1 MNICVVGTGYVGL
14 VTGAVFADLGND
26 VLCVDNQPEKVAALQ
41 GGKMPI
47 YEPGLEEMV
56 GRNVA
61 DSRLAFTT
69 DLGAAI
75 RRSLIIFITVGTPPK
90 ADGETDLS
98 AVEKVAGAIGQAM
111 EKYTVI
117 VNKSTVPVGTGD
129 FVRDV
134 IAKSQRQRVPFDV
147 VSNPEFLREGSAI
160 EDTLRPDRIVIGA
173 PNQQV
178 AMTLLE
184 LYAPLERPMI
194 ITDVPSA
201 EMIKYASN
209 AFLSTKIS
217 FINAIANI
225 CELAGADVTQVIKAV
240 GLDARIGHAFLQAGL
255 GYGGS
260 CFPKDSDSLVHT
272 AATLGYDFRL
282 LRAAIDVNRERA
294 EHFVAMITKALSP
307 LDDRVIAV
315 LGLAFKPNTDDM
327 REAKSVEVISRL
339 RGLGARIRAY
349 DPVAIPNARRE
360 LPVDVTYCDS
370 AYESAT
376 GADAL
381 ALVTEW
387 NEFKFLNLERLR
399 ARAARRHRVHRRRR
413 SRRPD
418 PSLRQPGVAR
428 RLSRAA
434 DPDPEGRRPRHL
446 PRARPG
452 QSEERALSPGVD
464 VRGLRRS
471 ARAPP
476 ARGLLGQR
484 QPDRPARCVR
494 RGQALRRGH
503 HDGVPWRPRRGHPH
517 RQDLQ
522 HVRPQD
528 ETERR
533 PRDSGIH
540 VPGHHRQAA
549 HRLR

>member
-41 GGKMPI
+41 AGKMPI

-61 DSRLAFTT
+61 DARLAFTT
-69 DLGAAI
+69 DLAAAV
-75 RRSLIIFITVGTPPK
+75 RRALIIFITVGTPPK
-90 ADGETDLS
+90 ADGETDLG
-98 AVEKVAGAIGQAM
+98 AVEQVAAAIGRAM

-134 IAKSQRQRVPFDV
+134 IARHQRQRVPFDV

-225 CELAGADVTQVIKAV
+225 CELAGADVTQVMKGM
-240 GLDARIGHAFLQAGL
+240 GLDPRIGSAFLSAGL

-260 CFPKDSDSLVHT
+260 CFPKDTDSLVHT
-272 AATLGYDFRL
+272 ASTLGYDFAL
-282 LRAAIDVNRERA
+282 LRSVVDVNRDRA
-294 EHFVAMITKALSP
+294 GHFVDLLVKALGP
-307 LDDRVIAV
+307 LDGRVIAV
-315 LGLAFKPNTDDM
+315 LGLAFKPNTDDL
-327 REAKSVEVISRL
+327 REAKSVEVVERL
-339 RGLGARIRAY
+339 LDLGATVRAY
-349 DPVAIPNARRE
+349 DPVAMNHARKT
-360 LPVDVTYCDS
+360 LPASVVYCES
-370 AYESAT
+370 PYEAAG
-376 GADAL
+376 GADAV

-399 ARAARRHRVHRRRR
+399 GVM
-413 SRRPD
+413 RRPVVFD
-418 PSLRQPGVAR
+418 GRNLWEPERMR
-428 RLSRAA
+428 RLGFEYYSI
-434 DPDPEGRRPRHL
+434 GRKPVL
-446 PRARPG
+446 P
-452 QSEERALSPGVD
+452 S
-464 VRGLRRS
+464 
-471 ARAPP
+471 
-476 ARGLLGQR
+476 
-484 QPDRPARCVR
+484 
-494 RGQALRRGH
+494 
-503 HDGVPWRPRRGHPH
+503 
-517 RQDLQ
+517 
-522 HVRPQD
+522 
-528 ETERR
+528 
-533 PRDSGIH
+533 
-540 VPGHHRQAA
+540 
-549 HRLR
+549 